1 MKDVKNLIKER
12 VLVIDGAMGT
22 MIQSMIVPVKA
33 WDGKVGCN
41 EVLNVGAPEII
52 RSIHEKYAQAG
63 ADIIKTNTFGAL
75 PWVLEEYGIGDRAYE
90 LAKAGAQLVRQVCDK
105 YSTLNKPRFVAGSLG
120 PGTKL
125 PSLGQIHYDQMYE
138 GYKIAAK
145 GLIDGGVD
153 LFLLETFQDPLQIK
167 AAIHG
172 VLDASEETGKDI
184 PVMVS
189 ATIELTGTMLIGT
202 DVETL
207 VAILQPFSIFS
218 LGFNCGTG
226 PDQIRTHLEKLSQI
240 WDRPISI
247 HSNAGLPEN
256 RGGQTYYPM
265 GAQEFAQKEAQF
277 LQLDGVCIVGGCCG
291 TTPAHIKAL
300 AEKVKGKKPK
310 PPKGKFP
317 RSLASLYSYQ
327 PLKQEIP
334 PLLVGERTN
343 ATGSKKFRQLLLSE
357 DYDAILS
364 VAQEQVKA
372 GAHALD
378 VSVNFAGRDEIK
390 DMKAVISRFNEKITA
405 ALMPDSTQT
414 KTLEE
419 ALKLIGGRPIL
430 NSANLED
437 GEEKFNKVCQLAK
450 RFGAA
455 VVLLTIDEKGM
466 AKTKERKVE
475 VAERMFRLATEKHG
489 LHPEDIVFDVLTFTV
504 GSGDEEY
511 RTAAVE
517 TIQAIKQIKEKY
529 PEVGFVLGISNVS
542 FGLDPVARRYLN
554 SVFLYHCIQA
564 GLTMAIVNPKHLIP
578 YHKISEEDRKVCENL
593 LFNVWENGEDPLFKF
608 IQHFSGKDQKSV
620 DSLEDEL
627 SKLPVEERIKRL
639 LIDGEKEKLIKAVE
653 EARKQIP
660 PEKII
665 NEILIDAMKVVGD
678 LFGEGKMQLPFVL
691 QSAEAMKSAV
701 DYLNQYLPK
710 KKKEKQTTLILGTV
724 KGDVHDVGKN
734 LVDIILTNN
743 GFKVVN
749 IGIKVELEEF
759 IKAYKEHNADAIGMS
774 GLLVKSTLEM
784 KNNLEQMKKMGIKVP
799 VLLGGAALNKS
810 FVDEYCKPVYDGP
823 VFYCRDAFDGI
834 EAMTRIEKWDK
845 KSPLNTDLGYSEEE
859 RQEKEAEKSKT
870 QTKIPPISQIKM
882 PDRSVPVPTP
892 PFWGRKV
899 WIHPDMEDKD
909 LYRYIQELAFEWIN
923 KGALFKRAWG
933 YTRGNRSR
941 QEYEKLKKEEIIPT
955 FERLKKLLIDEEIF
969 QPVIIYGYW
978 PCRSDFPSPE
988 EENRECSLIVF
999 PESEGWKKEEDVNK
1013 EPLKDIIGTA
1023 QLIMNFPRS
1032 TKPPYRCLA
1041 DYFHEDRHDVVAFTV
1056 VSAGEKLSQYES
1068 RLFKEG
1074 KYKEYHL
1081 VHGLG
1086 TELAEALAE
1095 IVHKQIRIELGIA
1108 NNEGKT
1114 LKDVNWQI
1122 KNYQGAR
1129 YSPGYPACPDLSLNE
1144 KIFQLLKPEEY
1155 GITLTE
1161 NHLLVPE
1168 QSTDAIVVY
1177 HPQATYFAV

>member
-1 MKDVKNLIKER
+1 MNKLRELIKEK

-22 MIQSMIVPVKA
+22 MIQSMIVPLDA
-33 WDGKVGCN
+33 WEGKIGCN
-41 EVLNVGAPEII
+41 EILNVGAPEII

-63 ADIIKTNTFGAL
+63 ADLIKTNTFGAL
-75 PWVLEEYGIGDRAYE
+75 PWVLDEYGIGDRAYE

-105 YSTLNKPRFVAGSLG
+105 YSSREKPRFVAGSLG

-125 PSLGQIHYDQMYE
+125 PSLGHIHYDEMYE

-153 LFLLETFQDPLQIK
+153 VFLLETFQDPLQIK
-167 AAIHG
+167 AALHA
-172 VLDASEETGKDI
+172 VQDASKEAGKEI

-202 DVETL
+202 DVQTL
-207 VAILQPFSIFS
+207 AVIMEPFDVLS

-226 PDQIRTHLEKLSQI
+226 PDQIEKHLKTLSQV
-240 WDRPISI
+240 WGRPISI

-256 RGGQTYYPM
+256 RGGHTYYPM
-265 GAQEFAQKEAQF
+265 GAEEFAEKESRF
-277 LQLDGVCIVGGCCG
+277 LQFDGVAIVGGCCG

-310 PPKGKFP
+310 PPKGKQP
-317 RSLASLYSYQ
+317 RALASLYGIQ
-327 PLKQEIP
+327 PLKQQP
-334 PLLVGERTN
+334 PPFLVGERTN
-343 ATGSKKFRQLLLSE
+343 ATGSKKFRELLLAE

-364 VAQEQVKA
+364 IAQEQVKA
-372 GAHALD
+372 GSHALD

-390 DMKAVISRFNEKITA
+390 DMKAVISRFNEKIPVP
-405 ALMPDSTQT
+405 LMPDSTQP

-419 ALKLIGGRPIL
+419 ALKLIGGKPIL

-437 GEEKFNKVCQLAK
+437 GEEKFNRICQLAK
-450 RFGAA
+450 RFGSA

-475 VAERMFRLATEKHG
+475 VAERMYKLATEKHG
-489 LHPEDIVFDVLTFTV
+489 LNPEDLVFDVLTFTV

-511 RTAAVE
+511 RDAAVQ
-517 TIQAIKQIKEKY
+517 TIEAIKEIRERH

-542 FGLDPVARRYLN
+542 FGLEASARKYLN
-554 SVFLYHCIQA
+554 SVFLHHCVQA

-608 IQHFSGKDQKSV
+608 IQHFSNKKGKDTPQQ
-620 DSLEDEL
+620 DDQL
-627 SKLPVEERIKRL
+627 SKLPIEEKIKRL

-653 EARKQIP
+653 EARHTIP

-710 KKKEKQTTLILGTV
+710 KKKDKQATLILGTV

-749 IGIKVELEEF
+749 IGIKVELEDF
-759 IKAYKEHNADAIGMS
+759 IKAYEEHNADAIGMS

-784 KNNLEQMKKMGIKVP
+784 KNNLEEMKKRGIKVP
-799 VLLGGAALNKS
+799 VLLGGAALNKK
-810 FVDEYCKPVYDGP
+810 FVDEFCRPVYDGP

-834 EAMTRIEKWDK
+834 EAMTRIEKWDGN
-845 KSPLNTDLGYSEEE
+845 SPLDTDLGHKDEEE
-859 RQEKEAEKSKT
+859 ITETAVEEKIN
-870 QTKIPPISQIKM
+870 IPPISQIKM
-882 PDRSVPVPTP
+882 PDRNIPVPTP

-899 WIHPDMEDKD
+899 WIHPEMDDKK

-923 KGALFKRAWG
+923 KGGLFKRAWG
-933 YTRGNRSR
+933 YSRGNKSR
-941 QEYEKLKKEEIIPT
+941 EEYEKLKKEEIIPT
-955 FERLKKLLIDEEIF
+955 FERLKNLLIKENLF

-978 PCRSDFPSPE
+978 PCRSDFPSEE
-988 EENRECSLIVF
+988 EENRECSLIIF
-999 PESEGWKKEEDVNK
+999 PETQGWKSESDVNI
-1013 EPLKDIIGTA
+1013 EPLENIIGTA
-1023 QLIMNFPRS
+1023 ELVMNFPRS
-1032 TKPPYRCLA
+1032 SKPPYRCIA
-1041 DYFHEDRHDVVAFTV
+1041 DYFHPDRHDVVAFTV
-1056 VSAGEKLSQYES
+1056 VSAGSRLSEYENQ
-1068 RLFKEG
+1068 LFKEG

-1081 VHGLG
+1081 IHGLG
-1086 TELAEALAE
+1086 VELAEALAE

-1108 NNEGKT
+1108 KGEGES
-1114 LKDVNWQI
+1114 LEDVNWQI
-1122 KNYQGAR
+1122 RKYQGAR
-1129 YSPGYPACPDLSLNE
+1129 YSPGYPACPDLQLNE
-1144 KIFQLLKPEEY
+1144 KIFSLLKPEEF
-1155 GITLTE
+1155 GIHLTE
-1161 NHLLVPE
+1161 NFLIVPE

-1177 HPQATYFAV
+1177 HPEATYFAV